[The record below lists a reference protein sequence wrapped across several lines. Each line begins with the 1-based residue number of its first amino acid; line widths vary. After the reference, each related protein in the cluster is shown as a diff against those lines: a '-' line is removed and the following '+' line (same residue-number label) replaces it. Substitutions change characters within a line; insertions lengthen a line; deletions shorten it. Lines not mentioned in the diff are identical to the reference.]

1 MPTSSRN
8 KIELVI
14 FDWDGTICDSIGKI
28 VTAFI
33 QTAMQLDFEVL
44 SRSKI
49 SEIIGLKLKDA
60 IGLLYPSATMN
71 QITEFSS
78 LYSKNYRLTAAPVLY
93 PGIRDLL
100 VDLVKNDI
108 SLCIATGKSS
118 GGLDRDLRSC
128 NLSSFFKK
136 LKTPFSILW
145 NDGPKLKKLNHEL
158 KKNNLAPSEL
168 GKGRNVW
175 YCIGMCIARDSA
187 RSVALH
193 DCDIKTYDRR
203 MLAKL
208 FYPVVN
214 PLFNFEFCKGYYP
227 RVANDKMN
235 GRVARLL
242 VFPLLT
248 ALEKTIGKSEY
259 LEFMKSFKYP
269 LAGEFSFR
277 RNVLPELRIS
287 SDWGIEVG
295 ILSEMQRSFSPQNIC
310 QVDLADT
317 YDHKHQVLSLDDETK
332 GLSRMSI
339 DIIKTFIKKLA
350 TQGNTFSREKFRSL
364 KATYYRS
371 ALDLIDIYRSDAM
384 MNGLKFDS
392 HTEEQ
397 AVELFAMNIMKAGEA
412 FILNPMDTP
421 FIPTWSRVKSAI
433 PDFLG
438 RLEKVVNDDNK
449 KYS

>member
-1 MPTSSRN
+1 MS
-8 KIELVI
+8 
-14 FDWDGTICDSIGKI
+14 
-28 VTAFI
+28 
-33 QTAMQLDFEVL
+33 
-44 SRSKI
+44 
-49 SEIIGLKLKDA
+49 
-60 IGLLYPSATMN
+60 
-71 QITEFSS
+71 EFSQNGVIS
-78 LYSKNYRLTAAPVLY
+78 TLHDFGTRSTNEIEKDLLKFSKERKMELILPCLYSELEGSALPN
-93 PGIRDLL
+93 I
-100 VDLVKNDI
+100 VDEI
-108 SLCIATGKSS
+108 SKTKYLDHIIV
-118 GGLDRDLRSC
+118 GLDKA
-128 NLSSFFKK
+128 NEKQAIKAWKFFKK

-145 NDGPKLKKLNHEL
+145 NDGPGLKKLDQEL
-158 KKNNLAPSEL
+158 KKKELSPNEL

-175 YCIGMCIARDSA
+175 YCIGMSIARDTA

-227 RVANDKMN
+227 RVANNKMN

-248 ALEKTIGKSEY
+248 ALERTIGKSDY

-277 RNVLPELRIS
+277 RNILPELRIS

-317 YDHKHQVLSLDDETK
+317 YDHKHQVLSIDDETK

-350 TQGNTFSREKFRSL
+350 TQGNSFSREKFRSL

-371 ALDLIDIYRSDAM
+371 ALDLIDIYRSDAD
-384 MNGLKFDS
+384 MNGLQFDS
-392 HTEEQ
+392 HTEEK
-397 AVELFAMNIMKAGEA
+397 AVELFAENIMKAGES

-433 PDFLG
+433 PNFLKK
-438 RLEKVVNDDNK
+438 LEETVNEDNR

>member
-1 MPTSSRN
+1 MSEFSQNGIISTLHDFGTKTTSE
-8 KIELVI
+8 IEKELLSFSKQRKMELI
-14 FDWDGTICDSIGKI
+14 LPCLYSELEGTALPKI
-28 VTAFI
+28 VKEISKTNY
-33 QTAMQLDFEVL
+33 LDH
-44 SRSKI
+44 
-49 SEIIGLKLKDA
+49 II
-60 IGLLYPSATMN
+60 
-71 QITEFSS
+71 
-78 LYSKNYRLTAAPVLY
+78 V
-93 PGIRDLL
+93 
-100 VDLVKNDI
+100 
-108 SLCIATGKSS
+108 
-118 GGLDRDLRSC
+118 GLDKANSKQAKKAWK
-128 NLSSFFKK
+128 FFKK
-136 LKTPFSILW
+136 LNTSFSILW
-145 NDGPKLKKLNHEL
+145 NDGPSLKKLDQEL
-158 KKNNLAPSEL
+158 KKKDLAPNEL

-175 YCIGMCIARDSA
+175 YCLGMCIARDSA

-214 PLFNFEFCKGYYP
+214 PTFNFEFCKGYYP
-227 RVANDKMN
+227 RIASNKMN

-248 ALEKTIGKSEY
+248 ALEKTIGKSDY

-317 YDHKHQVLSLDDETK
+317 YDHKHQILSIDDETK

-371 ALDLIDIYRSDAM
+371 ALDLIDIYRSDAE
-384 MNGLKFDS
+384 MNGLKLDT
-392 HTEEQ
+392 HTEEKT
-397 AVELFAMNIMKAGEA
+397 VELFARNIMKAGEA

-421 FIPTWSRVKSAI
+421 FIPTWSRIKSAI
-433 PDFLG
+433 PDFLK
-438 RLEKVVNDDNK
+438 RLKEAVNEDNK

>member
-1 MPTSSRN
+1 MSDFSQNGVISTLHDFNTKSTSI
-8 KIELVI
+8 IESELLKFSKQRKMELI
-14 FDWDGTICDSIGKI
+14 LPCLYSELEGAALPKI
-28 VTAFI
+28 VEEISKTKY
-33 QTAMQLDFEVL
+33 LDH
-44 SRSKI
+44 I
-49 SEIIGLKLKDA
+49 IIGLDKANETQAKKA
-60 IGLLYPSATMN
+60 W
-71 QITEFSS
+71 
-78 LYSKNYRLTAAPVLY
+78 K
-93 PGIRDLL
+93 
-100 VDLVKNDI
+100 
-108 SLCIATGKSS
+108 
-118 GGLDRDLRSC
+118 
-128 NLSSFFKK
+128 FFKK
-136 LKTPFSILW
+136 LKTSFSILW
-145 NDGPKLKKLNHEL
+145 NDGPGMKKLDQEL

-227 RVANDKMN
+227 RVANEKMN

-248 ALEKTIGKSEY
+248 ALEKTIGKSDY

-317 YDHKHQVLSLDDETK
+317 YDHKHQVLSIDDETK

-350 TQGNTFSREKFRSL
+350 TQGNSFSREKFRSL

-371 ALDLIDIYRSDAM
+371 ALDLIDIYRSDAD

-392 HTEEQ
+392 HLEEK
-397 AVELFAMNIMKAGEA
+397 AVELFAINIMKAGEA

-421 FIPTWSRVKSAI
+421 FIATWSRVKSAI
-433 PDFLG
+433 PNFLT
-438 RLEKVVNDDNK
+438 RLKETVNEDNK

>member
-1 MPTSSRN
+1 MGDFSQNGVISTLHDFGTKSTSV
-8 KIELVI
+8 IESELLKFSEQRKMELI
-14 FDWDGTICDSIGKI
+14 LPCLYSELEGTALPKI
-28 VTAFI
+28 VEEISKTKY
-33 QTAMQLDFEVL
+33 LDH
-44 SRSKI
+44 I
-49 SEIIGLKLKDA
+49 IIGLDKANETQAKKA
-60 IGLLYPSATMN
+60 W
-71 QITEFSS
+71 
-78 LYSKNYRLTAAPVLY
+78 K
-93 PGIRDLL
+93 
-100 VDLVKNDI
+100 
-108 SLCIATGKSS
+108 
-118 GGLDRDLRSC
+118 
-128 NLSSFFKK
+128 FFKK
-136 LKTPFSILW
+136 LKTTFSILW
-145 NDGPKLKKLNHEL
+145 NDGPKLKKLDQEL

-259 LEFMKSFKYP
+259 LDFMKSFKYP

-317 YDHKHQVLSLDDETK
+317 YDHKHQVLSMDDETK

>member
-1 MPTSSRN
+1 MSDFSQNGVISTLHDFGTKSTSV
-8 KIELVI
+8 IEKELLEFSTKRKMELI
-14 FDWDGTICDSIGKI
+14 LPCLYSELEGTALPKI
-28 VTAFI
+28 VEEISKTKY
-33 QTAMQLDFEVL
+33 LDH
-44 SRSKI
+44 I
-49 SEIIGLKLKDA
+49 IIGLDKANEVQAKKA
-60 IGLLYPSATMN
+60 W
-71 QITEFSS
+71 
-78 LYSKNYRLTAAPVLY
+78 K
-93 PGIRDLL
+93 
-100 VDLVKNDI
+100 
-108 SLCIATGKSS
+108 
-118 GGLDRDLRSC
+118 
-128 NLSSFFKK
+128 FFKK
-136 LKTPFSILW
+136 IKTSFSILW
-145 NDGPKLKKLNHEL
+145 NDGPQLKKLDQEL
-158 KKNNLAPSEL
+158 KKNNLAPNEL

-227 RVANDKMN
+227 RVANEKMN

-248 ALEKTIGKSEY
+248 ALEKTIGKSDY
-259 LEFMKSFKYP
+259 LDFMKSFKYP

-310 QVDLADT
+310 QVDLADS
-317 YDHKHQVLSLDDETK
+317 YDHKHQVLSIDDETK

-350 TQGNTFSREKFRSL
+350 TQGNTFSRERFRSL

-371 ALDLIDIYRSDAM
+371 ALDLIDIYRSDAD

-392 HTEEQ
+392 HTEEK

>member
-1 MPTSSRN
+1 MGDFSQNGIVSTLHDFGTKSTTE
-8 KIELVI
+8 IEKDL
-14 FDWDGTICDSIGKI
+14 
-28 VTAFI
+28 
-33 QTAMQLDFEVL
+33 L
-44 SRSKI
+44 SFSKERKMELILPCLFSELEGSALPNIIDQI
-49 SEIIGLKLKDA
+49 SKTNYLNHVIIGLDKASESQAKKA
-60 IGLLYPSATMN
+60 W
-71 QITEFSS
+71 
-78 LYSKNYRLTAAPVLY
+78 K
-93 PGIRDLL
+93 
-100 VDLVKNDI
+100 
-108 SLCIATGKSS
+108 
-118 GGLDRDLRSC
+118 
-128 NLSSFFKK
+128 FFKK
-136 LKTPFSILW
+136 INVPFTILW
-145 NDGPKLKKLNHEL
+145 NDGPKLKKLDSEL
-158 KKNNLAPSEL
+158 NKKNLAPNQM

-175 YCIGMCIARDSA
+175 YCIGMCIARDTA

-227 RVANDKMN
+227 RIANNKMN

-242 VFPLLT
+242 VKPLLT
-248 ALEKTIGKSEY
+248 ALEKTIGQSDY
-259 LEFMKSFKYP
+259 LNFMKSFKYP

-295 ILSEMQRSFSPQNIC
+295 ILSEMQRSFSPNNIC

-317 YDHKHQVLSLDDETK
+317 YDHKHQDLSIDDETK
-332 GLSRMSI
+332 GLSKMSI

-350 TQGNTFSREKFRSL
+350 TQGNSFSRETFRSL

-371 ALDLIDIYRSDAM
+371 ALDLIDIYRSDAA

-392 HTEEQ
+392 HKEEE
-397 AVELFAMNIMKAGEA
+397 AVELFAVNIMKAGEA
-412 FILNPMDTP
+412 FYINPMDTP

-433 PDFLG
+433 PDFLV
-438 RLEKVVNDDNK
+438 RLNEAVSEDNK
-449 KYS
+449 KFI

>member
-1 MPTSSRN
+1 MSDFSQNGVISTLHDFGTKSTSV
-8 KIELVI
+8 IESELLKFSEQRKMELI
-14 FDWDGTICDSIGKI
+14 LPCLYSELEGTALPKI
-28 VTAFI
+28 VEEISKTKY
-33 QTAMQLDFEVL
+33 LDH
-44 SRSKI
+44 I
-49 SEIIGLKLKDA
+49 IIGLDKANETQARKA
-60 IGLLYPSATMN
+60 W
-71 QITEFSS
+71 
-78 LYSKNYRLTAAPVLY
+78 K
-93 PGIRDLL
+93 
-100 VDLVKNDI
+100 
-108 SLCIATGKSS
+108 
-118 GGLDRDLRSC
+118 
-128 NLSSFFKK
+128 FFKK
-136 LKTPFSILW
+136 LKTSFSILC
-145 NDGPKLKKLNHEL
+145 NDGPKLKKLDQEL

-397 AVELFAMNIMKAGEA
+397 AVELFAANIMKAGEA

-449 KYS
+449 KYY

>member
-1 MPTSSRN
+1 MSEFSQNGIISTLHDFKTRSTSEIENDLLKFSKERKMELILPSLYSELEGTALP
-8 KIELVI
+8 KIIE
-14 FDWDGTICDSIGKI
+14 
-28 VTAFI
+28 
-33 QTAMQLDFEVL
+33 E
-44 SRSKI
+44 I
-49 SEIIGLKLKDA
+49 SMTKYLNHIIIGLDKANEQQAKKA
-60 IGLLYPSATMN
+60 W
-71 QITEFSS
+71 
-78 LYSKNYRLTAAPVLY
+78 K
-93 PGIRDLL
+93 
-100 VDLVKNDI
+100 
-108 SLCIATGKSS
+108 
-118 GGLDRDLRSC
+118 
-128 NLSSFFKK
+128 FFKK
-136 LKTPFSILW
+136 LKTSFTILW
-145 NDGPKLKKLNHEL
+145 NDGPRLKKLDKEL
-158 KKNNLAPSEL
+158 KKKDLSPNEM

-175 YCIGMCIARDSA
+175 YCIGMSIARDTA

-227 RVANDKMN
+227 RVANGKMN

-242 VFPLLT
+242 VFPLIT
-248 ALEKTIGKSEY
+248 ALEKTLGRSDY
-259 LEFMKSFKYP
+259 LDFMKSFKYP

-277 RNVLPELRIS
+277 RNILPELRIS

-295 ILSEMQRSFSPQNIC
+295 VLSEMQRNFSPQNIC
-310 QVDLADT
+310 QVDLADS
-317 YDHKHQVLSLDDETK
+317 YDHKHQDLSIDDKTK

-350 TQGNTFSREKFRSL
+350 TQGNSFSRETFRSL

-371 ALDLIDIYRSDAM
+371 ALDLIDIYRNDAE

-392 HTEEQ
+392 HTEEKT
-397 AVELFAMNIMKAGEA
+397 VELFAANIMKAGEA
-412 FILNPMDTP
+412 FYLNPMDTP

-433 PDFLG
+433 PDFLI
-438 RLEKVVNDDNK
+438 RLKEAVNEDNK

>member
-1 MPTSSRN
+1 MS
-8 KIELVI
+8 
-14 FDWDGTICDSIGKI
+14 
-28 VTAFI
+28 
-33 QTAMQLDFEVL
+33 
-44 SRSKI
+44 
-49 SEIIGLKLKDA
+49 
-60 IGLLYPSATMN
+60 
-71 QITEFSS
+71 EFSQNGVIS
-78 LYSKNYRLTAAPVLY
+78 TLHDFGTRSTNEIEKDLLKFSKERKMELILPCLYSELEGSALPNIVEE
-93 PGIRDLL
+93 
-100 VDLVKNDI
+100 I
-108 SLCIATGKSS
+108 SKTKYLDHIIV
-118 GGLDRDLRSC
+118 GLDKA
-128 NLSSFFKK
+128 NEKQAIKAWKFFKK

-145 NDGPKLKKLNHEL
+145 NDGPGLKKLDQEL
-158 KKNNLAPSEL
+158 KKKELSPNEL

-175 YCIGMCIARDSA
+175 YCIGMSIARDTA

-227 RVANDKMN
+227 RVANNKMN

-248 ALEKTIGKSEY
+248 ALERTIGKSDY

-317 YDHKHQVLSLDDETK
+317 YDHKHQVLSIDDETK

-350 TQGNTFSREKFRSL
+350 TQGNSFSREKFRSL

-371 ALDLIDIYRSDAM
+371 ALDLIDIYRSDAD
-384 MNGLKFDS
+384 MNGLQFDS
-392 HTEEQ
+392 HTEEK
-397 AVELFAMNIMKAGEA
+397 AVELFAENIMKAGES

-433 PDFLG
+433 PNFLKK
-438 RLEKVVNDDNK
+438 LEETVNEDNR

>member
-1 MPTSSRN
+1 MSDFSQNGIISTLHDFGTKSTEV
-8 KIELVI
+8 IEKELLKFSKERKMELI
-14 FDWDGTICDSIGKI
+14 LPCLYSELEGTALPNI
-28 VTAFI
+28 VKEI
-33 QTAMQLDFEVL
+33 
-44 SRSKI
+44 SKTKYLNHI
-49 SEIIGLKLKDA
+49 IIGL
-60 IGLLYPSATMN
+60 
-71 QITEFSS
+71 
-78 LYSKNYRLTAAPVLY
+78 
-93 PGIRDLL
+93 
-100 VDLVKNDI
+100 
-108 SLCIATGKSS
+108 
-118 GGLDRDLRSC
+118 DRA
-128 NLSSFFKK
+128 NETQAKKAWKFFKK
-136 LKTPFSILW
+136 LNTPFTILW
-145 NDGPKLKKLNHEL
+145 NDGPELKKLDKEL
-158 KKNNLAPSEL
+158 KKIDLAPSDL

-175 YCIGMCIARDSA
+175 YCIGMSIARDSA

-227 RVANDKMN
+227 RVANEKMN

-248 ALEKTIGKSEY
+248 ALEKTIGKSDY
-259 LEFMKSFKYP
+259 LNFMKSFKYP

-317 YDHKHQVLSLDDETK
+317 YDHKHQVLSIDDESK

-350 TQGNTFSREKFRSL
+350 TQGNSFSREKFRTL

-371 ALDLIDIYRSDAM
+371 ALDLIDIYRTDAD

-392 HTEEQ
+392 HSEEE
-397 AVELFAMNIMKAGEA
+397 AVELFAINIMKAGEA

-433 PDFLG
+433 PNFLK
-438 RLEKVVNDDNK
+438 RLEQVVNEDNK

>member
-1 MPTSSRN
+1 MS
-8 KIELVI
+8 
-14 FDWDGTICDSIGKI
+14 
-28 VTAFI
+28 
-33 QTAMQLDFEVL
+33 
-44 SRSKI
+44 
-49 SEIIGLKLKDA
+49 
-60 IGLLYPSATMN
+60 
-71 QITEFSS
+71 EFSQNGVIS
-78 LYSKNYRLTAAPVLY
+78 TLHDFGTRSTDEIEKDLLKHSKERKMELILPCLYSELEGSALPNIVAE
-93 PGIRDLL
+93 
-100 VDLVKNDI
+100 I
-108 SLCIATGKSS
+108 SKTKYLDHIIV
-118 GGLDRDLRSC
+118 GLDKA
-128 NLSSFFKK
+128 NEKQAKIAWNFFKK
-136 LKTPFSILW
+136 LETPFSILW
-145 NDGPKLKKLNHEL
+145 NDGPGLKRLNQEL
-158 KKNNLAPSEL
+158 KKKDLAPNEL

-175 YCIGMCIARDSA
+175 YCIGMSIARDTA

-227 RVANDKMN
+227 RVADKKMN

-248 ALEKTIGKSEY
+248 ALEKTIGKSDY

-317 YDHKHQVLSLDDETK
+317 YDHKHQVLSIDDETK

-350 TQGNTFSREKFRSL
+350 TQGNSFSREKFRSL

-371 ALDLIDIYRSDAM
+371 ALDLIDIYRSDAD

-392 HTEEQ
+392 HVEEK

-433 PDFLG
+433 PDFLK
-438 RLEKVVNDDNK
+438 RLEKTVNEDNK
-449 KYS
+449 KYR

>member
-1 MPTSSRN
+1 MSDFSQNGVISTLHDFGTKSTSV
-8 KIELVI
+8 IENELSKFSKQRKMELI
-14 FDWDGTICDSIGKI
+14 LPCLYSELEGEALPKI
-28 VTAFI
+28 VEEISKTKY
-33 QTAMQLDFEVL
+33 LDH
-44 SRSKI
+44 I
-49 SEIIGLKLKDA
+49 IIGLDKANETQAKKA
-60 IGLLYPSATMN
+60 W
-71 QITEFSS
+71 
-78 LYSKNYRLTAAPVLY
+78 K
-93 PGIRDLL
+93 
-100 VDLVKNDI
+100 
-108 SLCIATGKSS
+108 
-118 GGLDRDLRSC
+118 
-128 NLSSFFKK
+128 FFKK
-136 LKTPFSILW
+136 LKTSFSVLW
-145 NDGPKLKKLNHEL
+145 NDGPSLKKLDQEL

-227 RVANDKMN
+227 RVANEKMN

-248 ALEKTIGKSEY
+248 ALEKTIGKSNY

-317 YDHKHQVLSLDDETK
+317 YDHKHQVLSIDDETK

-371 ALDLIDIYRSDAM
+371 ALDLIDIYRSDAV

-392 HTEEQ
+392 HTEEK

-449 KYS
+449 KYY

>member
-1 MPTSSRN
+1 MSDFSQNGVVSTLHDFKTKSTSV
-8 KIELVI
+8 IESELSKFSKQRKMELI
-14 FDWDGTICDSIGKI
+14 LPCLYSELEGTALPKI
-28 VTAFI
+28 VEEISKTKY
-33 QTAMQLDFEVL
+33 LDH
-44 SRSKI
+44 I
-49 SEIIGLKLKDA
+49 IIGLDKANEAQAKKA
-60 IGLLYPSATMN
+60 W
-71 QITEFSS
+71 
-78 LYSKNYRLTAAPVLY
+78 K
-93 PGIRDLL
+93 
-100 VDLVKNDI
+100 
-108 SLCIATGKSS
+108 
-118 GGLDRDLRSC
+118 
-128 NLSSFFKK
+128 FFKK
-136 LKTPFSILW
+136 LKSSFSILW
-145 NDGPKLKKLNHEL
+145 NDGPGLKKLDQEL

-227 RVANDKMN
+227 RVANEKMN

-248 ALEKTIGKSEY
+248 ALEKTIGKSDY
-259 LEFMKSFKYP
+259 LDFMKSFKYP

-317 YDHKHQVLSLDDETK
+317 YDHKHQVLSIDDETK

-371 ALDLIDIYRSDAM
+371 ALDLIDIYRNDAV

-392 HTEEQ
+392 HTEEK
-397 AVELFAMNIMKAGEA
+397 AVELFAINIMKAGEA

-449 KYS
+449 KHS